1 MTFWQSRHRG
11 APGAQASSLRSA
23 DTYSIRNDAT
33 VLHKATK
40 QSHLLSVNKPNFN
53 ISWSAD
59 LITLQYSKPCHPYRK
74 TTASFWLPTILHREQ
89 WYLSFLITPTLSSR
103 LLTDPSLNQPKPSL
117 MGFCSLLEKKIHFMR
132 GAAFNNWRASEQN
145 KTF

>member
-23 DTYSIRNDAT
+23 DTYSISNDAT

-59 LITLQYSKPCHPYRK
+59 LITTVSSIQKNHGVLLIVCYIAQRTAISFIFNHTHIFLKTPY
-74 TTASFWLPTILHREQ
+74 
-89 WYLSFLITPTLSSR
+89 
-103 LLTDPSLNQPKPSL
+103 
-117 MGFCSLLEKKIHFMR
+117 
-132 GAAFNNWRASEQN
+132 
-145 KTF
+145 